1 MYVRRD
7 SSRSFFN
14 GKSRTSNHHYGRW
27 LFVLGLM
34 VGMIGVFVMMNRD
47 TLEAQALDLM
57 GLAPTPTPLPSDL
70 ASLGNQLMVQGNL
83 QEARNLFESALAQ
96 RPDNIAY
103 RYEYGRLMIE
113 MNEPLIAREQGESIL
128 QINPSEPRGYALRAM
143 AEVAIGNYNTA
154 IPIAI
159 AGLDLRAGYES
170 HLYSAL
176 ARAYTNS
183 GQYQNGV
190 DAGAMAIMADPT
202 DANSRRSYAF
212 ALSWVRD
219 NDTAIEQLEAA
230 ILLDPT
236 NISAYMEL
244 ALQYLAHNRDQEA
257 INIYDRVLA
266 IQPNNARAMRR
277 LCGTYRKIGQF
288 ERARGFCEDSVR
300 TDPMQAGAWYE
311 LGLLQYNAL
320 DMADAV
326 HSFEQCVAVE
336 SGNYTCKHR
345 LGLAYYYVE
354 ECDLAW
360 TTLQESLEMTQAAQV
375 SGASVGDILRNIQ
388 LGLQQITLNCDDYRG
403 QLTPDNLIEPEIE
416 SEDEGLPADAISIEE
431 SDDTPETDEAET
443 LNDEEVDN
451 TEVE

>member
-7 SSRSFFN
+7 YSRSFFN
-14 GKSRTSNHHYGRW
+14 SRSRTPNHHYGRW
-27 LFVLGLM
+27 LFALGLV
-34 VGMIGVFVMMNRD
+34 VGLIGVFALMNRD
-47 TLEAQALDLM
+47 SLEAQALDLM
-57 GLAPTPTPLPSDL
+57 GLSPTPTPLPSDL
-70 ASLGNQLMVQGNL
+70 ASLANQLMVQGDL
-83 QEARNLFESALAQ
+83 QAARDLFESALAQ

-113 MNEPLIAREQGESIL
+113 MNEGLIAREQGEAIL
-128 QINPSEPRGYALRAM
+128 QIDPNEPRGYALRAS
-143 AEVAIGNYNTA
+143 AEVALGNYNTA

-183 GQYQNGV
+183 GQYQSGV
-190 DAGAMAIMADPT
+190 EAGAMAILADPA

-236 NISAYMEL
+236 NVSAYMEL

-288 ERARGFCEDSVR
+288 ERATGFCEDSVR
-300 TDPMQAGAWYE
+300 TDPTQAGAWYE

-320 DMADAV
+320 NMTDAV
-326 HSFEQCVAVE
+326 HSFSQCVSIE
-336 SGNYTCKHR
+336 SRNYTCKHR
-345 LGLAYYYVE
+345 LGLAYYYVGD
-354 ECDLAW
+354 CDSSW
-360 TTLQESLEMTQAAQV
+360 TTLQDSLEMTQSAQ
-375 SGASVGDILRNIQ
+375 SLGANVGDILLNIQ
-388 LGLQQITLNCDDYRG
+388 LGLQQITQNCADYRG
-403 QLTPDNLIEPEIE
+403 QKAPDDLVEPEHLADEITPPLLGDAGAIDE
-416 SEDEGLPADAISIEE
+416 TEDQVQDEQTEGE
-431 SDDTPETDEAET
+431 
-443 LNDEEVDN
+443 
-451 TEVE
+451 